1 MEQASADPTFYLEKI
16 GESFYLKKRHSSGY
30 YEQVQGQMAITG
42 MKWCDFCVFLS
53 ETNEMCVDRIPFDD
67 IYWST
72 QLLPKLKEFYLDYA
86 LKYLVEHFQ
95 AND

>member
-1 MEQASADPTFYLEKI
+1 
-16 GESFYLKKRHSSGY
+16 
-30 YEQVQGQMAITG
+30 
-42 MKWCDFCVFLS
+42 
-53 ETNEMCVDRIPFDD
+53 MCVDRIPFDD